1 MKYPRYNER
10 LIIADGNAVT
20 LTPTPNLADLPLDPD
35 FDDEIDAEFIP
46 LAPGID
52 LSPITLEL
60 TPDACG
66 HRLDKVIAALVP
78 QFSRSRL
85 QLWFDAGHVLVDGKP
100 ARGKDTAY
108 GDEMVLITPQAA
120 PEDAAY
126 TPEQMALNIVYED
139 EHIMVVNKPAGL
151 VVHPG
156 AGNWAGTLLN
166 GLLHHAPQ
174 LAGVPRAGIVHRLDK
189 DTSGLMVIGKTLAAQ
204 TDLVRQLQARTVK
217 REYFAL
223 VWGTPQLNGTID
235 ASMGRHPKDRVKM
248 AVSTNFSAK
257 PAITHYQRIASGLLD
272 RRPVTLVQCQ
282 LETGRTHQIRVH
294 MLSIGFALVGDAVYG
309 KQHLTPVF
317 PRQALQARRLGLV
330 HPATGEQC
338 EWIVPLADDFAEL
351 IERAGIPEP
360 EQV

>member
-1 MKYPRYNER
+1 M
-10 LIIADGNAVT
+10 I

-35 FDDEIDAEFIP
+35 LEIDLDDEAGDEYVPA
-46 LAPGID
+46 APGID
-52 LSPITLEL
+52 LSPIHLEL

-66 HRLDKVIAALVP
+66 HRLDKVIAGLVP

-85 QLWFDAGHVLVDGKP
+85 QLWFEAGHVLVDGKP

-108 GDEMVLITPQAA
+108 GDEAVVILPQSA
-120 PEDAAY
+120 PEDEAY
-126 TPEQMALNIVYED
+126 TPEAMELNIVYED
-139 EHIMVVNKPAGL
+139 EHIIVINKPAGL

-166 GLLHHAPQ
+166 GLLHHCPQ

-204 TDLVRQLQARTVK
+204 TDLVRQLQARSVK

-223 VWGTPQLNGTID
+223 VWGTPQLSSTID

-257 PAITHYQRIASGLLD
+257 PAITHYQRIATGMLD
-272 RRPVTLVQCQ
+272 RRPVSLVQCQ

-330 HPATGEQC
+330 HPATGEDM

>member
-1 MKYPRYNER
+1 
-10 LIIADGNAVT
+10 VT
-20 LTPTPNLADLPLDPD
+20 LTPTPTSAHLPLDTD
-35 FDDEIDAEFIP
+35 FDDELDVELEVEF
-46 LAPGID
+46 APPELGID
-52 LSPITLEL
+52 LTPITLEL
-60 TPDACG
+60 TEEACG
-66 HRLDKVIAALVP
+66 QRLDKVIAGLVP

-108 GDEMVLITPQAA
+108 GDETVHIVPQSA
-120 PEDAAY
+120 PEDVAF
-126 TPEQMALNIVYED
+126 TPETIALSIVFED
-139 EHIMVVNKPAGL
+139 EHIIVINKPAGL

-156 AGNWAGTLLN
+156 AGNWSGTLLN

-174 LAGVPRAGIVHRLDK
+174 LSGVPRAGIVHRLDK

-223 VWGTPQLNGTID
+223 VWGTPKAAGTID
-235 ASMGRHPKDRVKM
+235 AAMGRHPKDRVKM

-257 PAITHYQRIASGLLD
+257 PAITHFQRLAEGMLD
-272 RRPVTLVQCQ
+272 RRPVSLVQCQ

-294 MLSIGFALVGDAVYG
+294 MQSIGFALVGDSVYG
-309 KQHLTPVF
+309 KQHVAHVF

-330 HPATGEQC
+330 HPFTGEAC
-338 EWIVPLADDFAEL
+338 EWIVPLAADFAEL
-351 IERAGIPEP
+351 IAQAGIAEP
-360 EQV
+360 DLV